1 MPIKKGLQNMRA
13 NYRELTEKPVVSQS
27 REKAIQTLMH
37 SRKMTRDE
45 AIQTQALA
53 IVRAQARKK

>member
-1 MPIKKGLQNMRA
+1 MRT